1 MDLGRVALL
10 LTYTMMCIGL
20 FFAAGRNCMMPR
32 HEGVGLMS
40 KYGCCGQ
47 GLVFPQEQVNANLI
61 PAFRT
66 QQNSSTLA
74 TDSFIEDYADR
85 RNELRW
91 AITPVL
97 LQHVGGE
104 SSHGV
109 ARSRFGNMTADRIF
123 NFGFETN
130 NVEALAEEHRIV
142 TGGL

>member
-1 MDLGRVALL
+1 
-10 LTYTMMCIGL
+10 
-20 FFAAGRNCMMPR
+20 MMPIPK
-32 HEGVGLMS
+32 GVSLMQ

-47 GLVFPQEQVNANLI
+47 GLVFPQDQVNANLI
-61 PAFRT
+61 PAF
-66 QQNSSTLA
+66 QKHQNSTTLA

-85 RNELRW
+85 HDELRW

-109 ARSRFGNMTADRIF
+109 ARDRFGNMTANRLF

-130 NVEALAEEHRIV
+130 NAAALAEEHHII